1 MNSDTVKLLKSCNV
15 GCKYATDGM
24 EQVLPFV
31 RNPDLKKSIEAS
43 NMKHIGIGEAASMLL
58 KESGKTEKEP
68 AALTVLT
75 SRIKRDIKLSFS
87 SSPRTVASLMV
98 NGCETGTKAICK
110 ALQNFPKADKESVEL
125 AKSIIK
131 AEQEFLK
138 EMIEYY

>member
-31 RNPDLKKSIEAS
+31 RNPALKNCIEMS
-43 NMKHIGIGEAASMLL
+43 NVKHSEIGDAASLL
-58 KESGKTEKEP
+58 LRESGKTEKEP
-68 AALTVLT
+68 AALTLLT
-75 SRIKRDIKLSFS
+75 SRVKRVVKLSFS
-87 SSPRTVASLMV
+87 SSPRSVASLMV
-98 NGCETGTKAICK
+98 DGCETGTKAICK

-125 AKSIIK
+125 AKSIIRT
-131 AEQEFLK
+131 EQEFLK